1 MNRDEGNVEAQEQR
15 GAAKLAEA
23 LDSLRPS
30 FDVDEAVALATKRP
44 ARSGYRWGH
53 RVLRGFVPRRR
64 VLRWAVPAL
73 ATVPVIGAF
82 WVATRTAPAA
92 LPAVVHVAS
101 LQSPATLPAGEPE
114 SAPFSINAPEG
125 GQVAVFQTSNPKIR
139 VVWFYDEEESD
150 N

>member
-1 MNRDEGNVEAQEQR
+1 MNRDDRNVEAQEQR
-15 GAAKLAEA
+15 GAAKLGEA

-30 FDVDEAVALATKRP
+30 FDADEAVALATR
-44 ARSGYRWGH
+44 RSAGSRDRSDR
-53 RVLRGFVPRRR
+53 RVPRGFVPRRR

-73 ATVPVIGAF
+73 ATVPVVGAF

-101 LQSPATLPAGEPE
+101 LQSPAALPAGETE
-114 SAPFSINAPEG
+114 SAAFSINAPED

-139 VVWFYDEEESD
+139 VVWFYGDEGTD
-150 N
+150 D